1 MTAAAKRGRG
11 RPPKA
16 FEDRATVPLTLRLYQ
31 ADAERLERLHE
42 LTGDEPS
49 TLIRDALEAYEA
61 ELLREGES

>member
-1 MTAAAKRGRG
+1 MTAPAKRGRG

-16 FEDRATVPLTLRLYQ
+16 PAERAAVPLTLRLYQ
-31 ADAERLERLHE
+31 ADADRLERLHE

-61 ELLREGES
+61 ELLRDGES